1 MAPKTLLLQCQISWL
16 LDQQFSNLLYIKC
29 GWLYRPPSKRTVGN
43 SWVLQ
48 VSGMTFSSSLMCR
61 HQFWAAGFSGQRHI
75 DDELLFLTLSVV
87 HNAKRL
93 DSSVKHNAKRFVFAG
108 RTPSSCYA
116 SFFLGWS
123 TWLARHK
130 TIVVAGRTGFFL
142 LLLWSIWETIHK
154 TIVMIVL
161 SSA

>member
-1 MAPKTLLLQCQISWL
+1 MSTSWL
-16 LDQQFSNLLYIKC
+16 LDHQFSNLLYIKC
-29 GWLYRPPSKRTVGN
+29 GLT
-43 SWVLQ
+43 LQ
-48 VSGMTFSSSLMCR
+48 TTIKENCRQFLGSSSVQNNKSSSLLYR

-75 DDELLFLTLSVV
+75 DDELLVLTLSVV

-130 TIVVAGRTGFFL
+130 TIVVIFL
-142 LLLWSIWETIHK
+142 ALGEVYQLFLDQNSQF
-154 TIVMIVL
+154 
-161 SSA
+161 SSLTQ